1 MKQPSCSHE
10 ETSTSVMGMESEM
23 CDLCFQQVN
32 LLPFRMKLIVKVF
45 LFLFFVFMNAG
56 SLFTARFTGSLS
68 SFHGL

>member
-1 MKQPSCSHE
+1 
-10 ETSTSVMGMESEM
+10 MGMESEM